1 MRSVAFSPALNSKPN
16 QTQNNPLH
24 KRNILS
30 LHPPHIARDDAE
42 ANMPGGT
49 NITISDRYRSDD
61 DLADDEGD
69 DGLPDGD
76 AGGYEGAAELP
87 VGEGD
92 LVDCPEGDEAV
103 SGVSAVSADAIS

>member
-1 MRSVAFSPALNSKPN
+1 MRPVTFSPTLNRKPN

-24 KRNILS
+24 KRHILPLDTPNI
-30 LHPPHIARDDAE
+30 PRNNAE
-42 ANMPGGT
+42 ANMPSGT
-49 NITISDRYRSDD
+49 DITISDRYRSDD

>member
-1 MRSVAFSPALNSKPN
+1 
-16 QTQNNPLH
+16 
-24 KRNILS
+24 
-30 LHPPHIARDDAE
+30 
-42 ANMPGGT
+42 MPGGA
-49 NITISDRYRSDD
+49 NITISDRDRGDD

-103 SGVSAVSADAIS
+103 DLVSVVLCCVALVDRRHRCDLRPSSPSPPMRW